1 MKVAFF
7 STKPHEHQFFMQVND
22 DYNHDLTFFEPRL
35 TRDTAALAEGF
46 PAVCIFVNDQADAA
60 TIETLAEGGTR
71 LLALRSAGY
80 NHVDL
85 HAARQH
91 GLTVVRVPAYSP
103 HAVAEHTVALLLTL
117 NRKTHR
123 AYARVREGNFELAG
137 LLGFDIFGLTVGV
150 VGTGKIGVE
159 FARIM
164 KGFGCDLLG
173 YDPYPNPAAEK
184 LGLRYVEL
192 DDLLAQA
199 DIISLHAPL
208 TPETYHLIDT
218 SAIAKVKRGVT
229 LINTSRGALVDATA
243 VIEGLKSGQIGYLGL
258 DVYEEE
264 ADLFFEDLS
273 DTIIQDDVFARL
285 LTFPNVVITGH
296 QAFFTRNA
304 LQAIADTTL
313 ANIRDVEQT
322 GSSPNE
328 IKVEQVTGA

>member
-7 STKPHEHQFFMQVND
+7 STKTYEHAAFDAANGEYGHAF
-22 DYNHDLTFFEPRL
+22 TFLEPRL
-35 TRDTAALAEGF
+35 TAPTAALADGF

-60 TIETLAEGGTR
+60 TIARLAQGGTK

-85 HAARQH
+85 NAAEQH
-91 GLTVVRVPAYSP
+91 GITVVRVPAYSP

-123 AYARVREGNFELAG
+123 AYARVREGNFELEG
-137 LLGFDIFGLTVGV
+137 LLGFDIFGLTVGI

-164 KGFGCDLLG
+164 NGFGCHLLG
-173 YDPYPNPAAEK
+173 YDPYPNPEAEK
-184 LGLRYVEL
+184 QGVSYVEL
-192 DDLLAQA
+192 DVLLAQS

-208 TPETYHLIDT
+208 TPETYHLINT
-218 SAIAKVKRGVT
+218 EAIARMKPGVT
-229 LINTSRGALVDATA
+229 LLNTSRGALVDATA
-243 VIEGLKSGQIGYLGL
+243 AIEGLKAGQIGYLGL

-273 DTIIQDDVFARL
+273 DKIIQDDIFARL

-304 LQAIADTTL
+304 LNAIAEVTL
-313 ANIRDVEQT
+313 ANIRDFEKT
-322 GSSPNE
+322 GHSANA
-328 IKVEQVTGA
+328 VTIEKTQP